1 MDVNR
6 KVIVMYLDLR
16 DLTDRELMNLYYTA
30 QELQCGNIIKE
41 VKYEMNRRNRE
52 E

>member
-30 QELQCGNIIKE
+30 QELRCGNMIKE

-52 E
+52 A

>member
-1 MDVNR
+1 
-6 KVIVMYLDLR
+6 MYLDLR

-30 QELQCGNIIKE
+30 QELQCGNMIAE

-52 E
+52 A

>member
-16 DLTDRELMNLYYTA
+16 DLTDRELMNLYHTA
-30 QELQCGNIIKE
+30 QELQCGNMIKE
-41 VKYEMNRRNRE
+41 VRLEISRRNRE
-52 E
+52 A

>member
-1 MDVNR
+1 
-6 KVIVMYLDLR
+6 MYLDLR

-41 VKYEMNRRNRE
+41 VQYELYRRERE
-52 E
+52 A